1 MSVQAISKG
10 VRMSPRK
17 VGVVASLVRGRTV
30 TDALTILEHTRRVA
44 ADPVIRVIKSARSN
58 AEHNHQ
64 YKPDSLYISEIQV
77 TPGPRMKRI
86 RPAARGSANRY
97 QLRSSHIRVI
107 VEGEKRV
114 TKKPV
119 VSSKSTAK
127 ETK

>member
-1 MSVQAISKG
+1 M
-10 VRMSPRK
+10 
-17 VGVVASLVRGRTV
+17 LF
-30 TDALTILEHTRRVA
+30 
-44 ADPVIRVIKSARSN
+44 RS

-97 QLRSSHIRVI
+97 QLKSSHIRVI

-114 TKKPV
+114 AKKPV
-119 VSSKSTAK
+119 VSSKSIAK